1 MRGSVD
7 ELIPGDIYSF
17 PSDDAQYRGR
27 TLRDDVALAM
37 MSECARRNPAWTYE
51 AVVRE
56 ALKYADAYLVARKED
71 L

>member
-1 MRGSVD
+1 MRRSSD
-7 ELIPGDIYSF
+7 ELVPGDIYSF

-37 MSECARRNPAWTYE
+37 MSECARRNPCFTCE
-51 AVVRE
+51 AIVRD
-56 ALKYADAYLVARKED
+56 ALRYADAYLVARKED

>member
-1 MRGSVD
+1 MRRSSD
-7 ELIPGDIYSF
+7 ELVPGDIYSF

-37 MSECARRNPAWTYE
+37 IPECARRNLGLTYE

>member
-1 MRGSVD
+1 MRRSTE
-7 ELIPGDIYSF
+7 ELVPGDIYSF

-37 MSECARRNPAWTYE
+37 IPECARRNLGLTYG